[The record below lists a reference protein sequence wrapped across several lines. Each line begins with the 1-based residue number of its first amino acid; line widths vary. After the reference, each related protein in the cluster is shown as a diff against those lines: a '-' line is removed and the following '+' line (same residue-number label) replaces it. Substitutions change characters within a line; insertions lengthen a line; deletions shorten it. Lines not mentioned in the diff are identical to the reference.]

1 MTAVSTR
8 EAAPAPPS
16 VEPPVSVAPEQA
28 ERPGRWRLSRS
39 EITPPL
45 FGGVWLVYL
54 VYPWNAAWRAP
65 SGLGRTVSLI
75 SVVAFAVVFLAS
87 LVAMR
92 RWRRGGQHGP
102 RAPRAVLY
110 LAVLTV
116 LAAGMAVT
124 AHEESLAG
132 LVFLAVAAVF
142 LLPPREAV
150 AVVVVLTAVGEGL
163 PRLVPGWLPVSSIG
177 VQVLL
182 AAFAVFGL
190 AQLLTRNAQ
199 LAQARQEV
207 AALAVGRERERLARD
222 VHDLLGHSLTV
233 ITVKAELAGRLLGSD
248 VEGAARE
255 VADIERLAR
264 AALADV
270 RATVSG
276 IRATG
281 LVNELASARAALEA
295 AGIEAVL
302 PGAVDEVDPRLRD
315 LFGWSVREAVTNVLR
330 HSGARRCE
338 VLITPATLLVRDD
351 GCGPAAGPGDTQGS
365 GNGLVGLHERAE
377 AVGAG
382 VSVGRGP
389 DGGFELRV
397 AAR

>member
-1 MTAVSTR
+1 MSTR
-8 EAAPAPPS
+8 EAVPTRTSTAPRGADDPAPGARS
-16 VEPPVSVAPEQA
+16 EGAL
-28 ERPGRWRLSRS
+28 RRLLSRS
-39 EITPPL
+39 TITPPL
-45 FGGVWLVYL
+45 FGAMWLVYL
-54 VYPWNAAWRAP
+54 SYPWTAAWRAP
-65 SGLGRTVSLI
+65 SGPGRVVSLV
-75 SVVAFAVVFLAS
+75 SVAVFALVFLTS
-87 LVAMR
+87 LVEMR
-92 RWRRGGQHGP
+92 GWRRGGQHGP
-102 RAPRAVLY
+102 RAPHAVLY
-110 LAVLTV
+110 LAALAVLNV
-116 LAAGMAVT
+116 GMAVS
-124 AHEESLAG
+124 AGEEALAG

-142 LLPPREAV
+142 LLSRREAV
-150 AVVVVLTAVGEGL
+150 AVVVVLTAAGEGL
-163 PRLVPGWLPVSSIG
+163 PRLLPTWESTDMIG
-177 VQVLL
+177 IQIVL

-190 AQLLTRNAQ
+190 AQLMTRNAQ
-199 LAQARQEV
+199 LARARQEV
-207 AALAVGRERERLARD
+207 ADLAVSHERERLARD

-315 LFGWSVREAVTNVLR
+315 LFGWSVREGVTNVLR

-338 VLITPATLLVRDD
+338 VLITPSTLLVRDD
-351 GCGPAAGPGDTQGS
+351 GCGPAPRPGDTQGA
-365 GNGLVGLHERAE
+365 GNGLVGLRERAE

-397 AAR
+397 GAR